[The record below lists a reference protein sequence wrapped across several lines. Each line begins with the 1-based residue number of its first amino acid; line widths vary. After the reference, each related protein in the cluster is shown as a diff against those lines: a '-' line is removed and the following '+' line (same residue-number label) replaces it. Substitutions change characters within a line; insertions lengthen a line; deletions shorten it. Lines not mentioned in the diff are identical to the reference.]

1 MLNTFFFGYLPL
13 KWKRLARVLSFLTF
27 PLMGYIF
34 VMTDALYT
42 GCCVEEE
49 NFIIG
54 SVAHIVPVIIISY
67 TIKPFVVKD

>member
-27 PLMGYIF
+27 PITEIINQELN
-34 VMTDALYT
+34 T
-42 GCCVEEE
+42 GIGGFGLAVHPL
-49 NFIIG
+49 II
-54 SVAHIVPVIIISY
+54 AIISY